1 MITSILRVHED
12 EITGLLELPNKNRI
26 LTCSIDGTLVCL
38 DLDTPKPL
46 EVIDFELPVRC
57 MTANDSEIVILSNS
71 NTLTFLSVA
80 DDYAVRY

>member
-1 MITSILRVHED
+1 M
-12 EITGLLELPNKNRI
+12 
-26 LTCSIDGTLVCL
+26 VCV

-46 EVIDFELPVRC
+46 EVIDIELPVRC

-80 DDYAVRY
+80 DDYAVQY